1 MVSVLREITR
11 LNLHA
16 RIVEQGQVS
25 VSERDVVERNEGH
38 LYVVS
43 GVRGV

>member
-16 RIVEQGQVS
+16 RIVEQRHVS
-25 VSERDVVERNEGH
+25 VRVRNVIEGNERHG
-38 LYVVS
+38 
-43 GVRGV
+43 GG